1 MNHSLLLFTK
11 ENHHNFKKIR
21 NSETTY
27 FLKKNNIRSHKN
39 QYRIRINE
47 KYNMTEINFKSLI
60 YAIVVG
66 FAAWFWAFI
75 IVGSA
80 VYDFVENKPRT
91 FIFEVYVSLLII
103 NAIISAIVFALYL
116 WKYERLNPI
125 IPDKWVLDAILFGII
140 ISAMNYLFDIIFFG
154 GILQQ
159 NLIVYFFIESTAG
172 YFYPLIIL
180 EILLLAYLI
189 YGRKQ

>member
-1 MNHSLLLFTK
+1 
-11 ENHHNFKKIR
+11 
-21 NSETTY
+21 
-27 FLKKNNIRSHKN
+27 
-39 QYRIRINE
+39 
-47 KYNMTEINFKSLI
+47 MTEINFKSLI

-80 VYDFVENKPRT
+80 VYDFVENKPRS

-125 IPDKWVLDAILFGII
+125 IPDKWLLDAILFGII

-154 GILQQ
+154 VFLQQ
-159 NLIVYFFIESTAG
+159 NLIIYFFIESTAG

-189 YGRKQ
+189 YGREQ